1 MAGPVDRTSDAG
13 ILVVGATGFV
23 GRALTERLVR
33 EGHRVRGLVR
43 APGRAP
49 PNPPAG
55 TEWAVGDLL
64 EPATLSPA
72 LRGIQTVYYLAHAM
86 GSSDRTGA
94 FAVRDRT
101 AATNLLRAADEAGV
115 ERIVYVGGLGDEA
128 SGRSPHLESRRE
140 VARILA
146 SGRPRLTT
154 FRAAIVVGAGGA
166 SFEMLVQLV
175 ERLPAMLCPR
185 WIRTRCQPIA
195 LSDLVTYLVRS
206 LALPETIGRT
216 FDVGGPDVLPY
227 YELLNR
233 VGDRL
238 GRRSRLVI
246 LPWLTPGLSAHWVGF
261 ITDVPANVARFLVE
275 GMATEVVCRENE
287 VRRWIPLKL
296 LSFEEALDRALT
308 HRPLR
313 PLGLRQAVARAVG
326 AKPHL
331 VATVD
336 LTRLR

>member
-1 MAGPVDRTSDAG
+1 MASPEGRSSDVG
-13 ILVVGATGFV
+13 ILIVGATGFV
-23 GRALTERLVR
+23 GRALTERLVG
-33 EGHRVRGLVR
+33 EGHRVRALVR
-43 APGRAP
+43 AVGRVP
-49 PNPPAG
+49 REPPAG
-55 TEWAVGDLL
+55 AEWVVGDLL
-64 EPATLSPA
+64 EPATLTPA

-86 GSSDRTGA
+86 GSSDRTGS

-101 AATNLLRAADEAGV
+101 AATNLVRAAGEAGV

-128 SGRSPHLESRRE
+128 PGRSPHLESRRE

-195 LSDLVTYLVRS
+195 VGDLVTYLVRS
-206 LALPETIGRT
+206 LAEPQTIGRS

-227 YELLNR
+227 YDLLNR

-275 GMATEVVCRENE
+275 GMATEVVCHENE
-287 VRRWIPLKL
+287 IRRWIPLRL
-296 LSFEEALDRALT
+296 LSFDEALDRALT

-313 PLGLRQAVARAVG
+313 PLGLRQALARG
-326 AKPHL
+326 FGTKPLH

>member
-1 MAGPVDRTSDAG
+1 MGRTSGAE
-13 ILVVGATGFV
+13 LLLVGATGFV
-23 GRALTERLVR
+23 GRALTEQLAR
-33 EGHRVRGLVR
+33 EGHRVRGFVR
-43 APGRAP
+43 ALGRAP
-49 PNPPAG
+49 ASPPAG
-55 TEWAVGDLL
+55 TEWVVGDLL
-64 EPATLSPA
+64 EPATLPPA
-72 LRGIQTVYYLAHAM
+72 LRGIRTVYYLAHAM
-86 GSSDRTGA
+86 GSSDRTGS
-94 FAVRDRT
+94 FAVRDRV
-101 AATNLLRAADEAGV
+101 AAANLLRAADEAGV
-115 ERIVYVGGLGDEA
+115 ERIVYVGGLGDDTP
-128 SGRSPHLESRRE
+128 GRSPHLESRRE

-175 ERLPAMLCPR
+175 ERLPGMLCPR

-195 LSDLVTYLVRS
+195 LDDLVAYLVRS
-206 LALPETIGRT
+206 LTVPETIGRA

-261 ITDVPANVARFLVE
+261 ITEVPANVARFLVE

-287 VRRWIPLKL
+287 IRRWIPLTL
-296 LSFEEALDRALT
+296 LSFDEALDRALAR
-308 HRPLR
+308 RPLR
-313 PLGLRQAVARAVG
+313 PLGLRQAVARGVG
-326 AKPHL
+326 SQPLHA
-331 VATVD
+331 ATLD

>member
-1 MAGPVDRTSDAG
+1 MASPAGRTSDAE
-13 ILVVGATGFV
+13 ILIVGATGFV

-33 EGHRVRGLVR
+33 EGHRVRALAR
-43 APGRAP
+43 ALGRARRESP
-49 PNPPAG
+49 TDAK
-55 TEWAVGDLL
+55 WVVGDLL
-64 EPATLSPA
+64 EPASLPPA
-72 LRGIQTVYYLAHAM
+72 LRGIPTVYYLAHGM
-86 GSSDRTGA
+86 GSSDRAGS
-94 FAVRDRT
+94 FAARDRT
-101 AATNLLRAADEAGV
+101 AATNLVRAAGEAGV
-115 ERIVYVGGLGDEA
+115 ERIVYVGGLGDDA
-128 SGRSPHLESRRE
+128 PARSPHLESRRE

-195 LSDLVTYLVRS
+195 LGDLVTYLVRS
-206 LALPETIGRT
+206 LEVPETVGRS

-238 GRRSRLVI
+238 GRRSRLVV
-246 LPWLTPGLSAHWVGF
+246 LPWLSPGLSAHWVGF

-287 VRRWIPLKL
+287 VRRWIPLSL
-296 LSFEEALDRALT
+296 LSFDEALDRALAE
-308 HRPLR
+308 RPLR
-313 PLGLRQAVARAVG
+313 PLGLRQALAG
-326 AKPHL
+326 GLGTKPHH